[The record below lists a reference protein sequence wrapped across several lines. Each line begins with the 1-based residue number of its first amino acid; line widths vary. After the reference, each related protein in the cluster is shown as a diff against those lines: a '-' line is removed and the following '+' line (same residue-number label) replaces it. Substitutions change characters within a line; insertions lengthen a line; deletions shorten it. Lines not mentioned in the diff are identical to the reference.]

1 MRILT
6 TVAAKNSTLLTNP
19 LDPSL
24 QDQYYS
30 KNYRRFL
37 EHRHKKIDK
46 HNVSCV
52 GWTHV
57 QRIIEVLEMSVR
69 DLIYKIVPAKVVVR
83 ELKTS
88 QGKVLTK
95 DSEYVLLEKKQY
107 VTVGKKQQVEYTFAL
122 DIKEDSPKPESD
134 QQQET
139 KPQRNPLF
147 LNLENFSLFKLR
159 STMFLIDFPM
169 NFLIRMMDIWGKIIP
184 QTMSS
189 QEYTKEEQGMVNTV
203 KQTIKEF
210 RLNLVD
216 YFTHL
221 SDYIVSVRAE
231 QPPMHNYTLIKE
243 SPLYTKLRAAFK

>member
-1 MRILT
+1 MQRYENQRLLRRAFFEEYKIHCFNFVLLLFESCVRILT

-19 LDPSL
+19 LDPDL
-24 QDQYYS
+24 QDQYFS

-57 QRIIEVLEMSVR
+57 QRIVEVLEMSVR

-88 QGKVLTK
+88 LGKVLTK
-95 DSEYVLLEKKQY
+95 DSEYVLQEKKQF

-122 DIKEDSPKPESD
+122 DIKEDPAKQEQQRHQEAADKP
-134 QQQET
+134 
-139 KPQRNPLF
+139 PRNPLF

-159 STMFLIDFPM
+159 STMFLIDFPL

-184 QTMSS
+184 
-189 QEYTKEEQGMVNTV
+189 
-203 KQTIKEF
+203 
-210 RLNLVD
+210 
-216 YFTHL
+216 
-221 SDYIVSVRAE
+221 
-231 QPPMHNYTLIKE
+231 
-243 SPLYTKLRAAFK
+243 